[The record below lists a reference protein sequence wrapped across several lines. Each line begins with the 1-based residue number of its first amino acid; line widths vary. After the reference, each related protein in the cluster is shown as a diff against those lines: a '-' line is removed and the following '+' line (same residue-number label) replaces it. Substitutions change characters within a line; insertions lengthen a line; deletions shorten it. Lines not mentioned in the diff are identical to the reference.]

1 LGTIQVGQD
10 HFVALGLAPPGLGS
24 EQHTHLSLSWSF
36 GTIQVGQD
44 HLLDNAAFKGG
55 REAKGVVDLASVD
68 PALSVPA
75 LGVDSSVL
83 DPLLSS
89 PLDLLSVLVKLKVA
103 FSSVVAVPK
112 VPKAGLALAEPNVNN
127 PAAAGFSAVCL
138 PFSEDAGVPTKLSVL
153 DGGGDLKLNAAFL
166 AGESV
171 EEPFLAP
178 AKKSKAP
185 APVLTEVSLS
195 VGAADLKPP
204 KPAKI
209 LGPS

>member
-1 LGTIQVGQD
+1 M
-10 HFVALGLAPPGLGS
+10 
-24 EQHTHLSLSWSF
+24 
-36 GTIQVGQD
+36 
-44 HLLDNAAFKGG
+44 
-55 REAKGVVDLASVD
+55 
-68 PALSVPA
+68 
-75 LGVDSSVL
+75 
-83 DPLLSS
+83 
-89 PLDLLSVLVKLKVA
+89 
-103 FSSVVAVPK
+103 
-112 VPKAGLALAEPNVNN
+112 
-127 PAAAGFSAVCL
+127 
-138 PFSEDAGVPTKLSVL
+138 L

-195 VGAADLKPP
+195 VVEPADLKPP